1 MMLRKVV
8 KCRSSWILY
17 DENIEN
23 VQHISLPPEV
33 QRELG
38 CLVGEHVF
46 LEYPWAYVS
55 REAVLRFANV
65 TGSSLE
71 PYRDKIEVYSG
82 DTFLIGYSSTRLIAS
97 DFIICLTEDAKSA
110 IAKRNTDISKRI
122 RNEIIR
128 KIRRTGRSWKSLGS
142 ETALDGNVIKNTREF
157 FEMQVCLPIK
167 SLGLNRNLHDRFSEK
182 SWDSYIELIPY
193 ERFENVDKK
202 CISRMIQTHFR
213 PREIQVQT
221 YPGYPKNAWT
231 QYIYEDTLKLD
242 VDNSEF
248 GEKEKESVEGKS
260 EEFEEKGEN
269 EETKEM
275 FDIKVEKKPVENQSL
290 LALFLEDHAK
300 AMIDAVCYNT
310 VINVHIDDIETLARQ
325 EFEIIR
331 LRDEITYVERFSLV
345 YLNLTIGKVISD
357 VSWHP
362 CFIDYVVISYV
373 TVPLRKVTQFSS
385 DIEYNF
391 VSKTEP
397 TVLLWSLT
405 DSL

>member
-1 MMLRKVV
+1 MLRKVV
-8 KCRSSWILY
+8 KCRSCWILH

-23 VQHISLPPEV
+23 VQHISLTPEV

-71 PYRDKIEVYSG
+71 LYRDKIKVYSD
-82 DTFLIGYSSTRLIAS
+82 DTFLIGYASTQLNAC
-97 DFIICLTEDAKSA
+97 DFVICLTEDAKSA

-128 KIRRTGRSWKSLGS
+128 KIRRTGRSWKSLGN
-142 ETALDGNVIKNTREF
+142 ETALDENVIKNTREF

-182 SWDSYIELIPY
+182 SWDSYVELIPY

-202 CISRMIQTHFR
+202 CISRMIQTHFG

-248 GEKEKESVEGKS
+248 EEKEKESVEGKS
-260 EEFEEKGEN
+260 EEFEEKREN
-269 EETKEM
+269 EEI
-275 FDIKVEKKPVENQSL
+275 DIMVEKKSVENQNL

-300 AMIDAVCYNT
+300 VMIDAVCCNT
-310 VINVHIDDIETLARQ
+310 VINVHVDDVKTLARQ
-325 EFEIIR
+325 EFEITR
-331 LRDEITYVERFSLV
+331 LRDEITYVEQFSLV

-362 CFIDYVVISYV
+362 CFIDYVAISYV